1 MTNLRWATHSQNSQ
15 NAKMHKDN
23 KAGTKG
29 VRFRE
34 DIKKWS
40 AQICINGKQVDLGCF
55 MKKEDA
61 VNIRIQRVKD
71 EFGEYLNACEIILNV

>member
-1 MTNLRWATHSQNSQ
+1 MTNLRWVTYSQNAQ

-40 AQICINGKQVDLGCF
+40 AQICINGKQVHLGCF
-55 MKKEDA
+55 MKKKMQLTSEYKGQKM
-61 VNIRIQRVKD
+61 NLEPLLTPVK
-71 EFGEYLNACEIILNV
+71 